1 MLLSSYI
8 RSYDCGTSA
17 VIGATYEQDATES
30 AVGGC
35 TCLHLL
41 SLGLWGRKAEFFADN
56 VGCFVV
62 CQHLS
67 RR

>member
-1 MLLSSYI
+1 M
-8 RSYDCGTSA
+8 SA